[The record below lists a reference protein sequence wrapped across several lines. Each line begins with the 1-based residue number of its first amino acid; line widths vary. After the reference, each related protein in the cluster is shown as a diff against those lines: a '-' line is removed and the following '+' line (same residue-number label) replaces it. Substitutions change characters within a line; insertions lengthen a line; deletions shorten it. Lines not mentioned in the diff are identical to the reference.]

1 MQRTREFALGDA
13 ERAQRDVEF
22 LGYLLG
28 VQRPVWSDEAACASQ
43 GDHGAAGPRLGP
55 AVTHNAQPGG
65 VGEHSPD
72 RLGVVASEA
81 PAAVGG
87 G

>member
-1 MQRTREFALGDA
+1 
-13 ERAQRDVEF
+13 
-22 LGYLLG
+22 
-28 VQRPVWSDEAACASQ
+28 
-43 GDHGAAGPRLGP
+43 
-55 AVTHNAQPGG
+55 VTHNAQPGG
-65 VGEHSPD
+65 VGEHLPD